1 MKRKI
6 TLLSLLLCTLA
17 WALSAQTYPES
28 SYKLSEDKKTLTQ
41 WSGDEETIDLTKDTA
56 FDAVEIIG
64 DGAFRA
70 RRDLREIVLPNSCRE
85 IRGEAF
91 ADCNMLQKI
100 SWSDHLESIGE
111 ESFLA
116 CKNLQSVD
124 FKKVTS
130 IGGSA
135 FSGCAKLKRV
145 TLPKTLE
152 TLGEYAFYNCRQLAH
167 FEVEKGCEA
176 YFAVSGVL
184 YSDLLGSWYLEQ
196 YPRAKTDEEF
206 VIPFTVLGTAARAFD
221 NCKSIKRLYI
231 PQGMS
236 RFNTNAFFNCT
247 GLEEIYSYRSFPPEV
262 IGTDALHGVNV
273 EQCKLYVP
281 EEAIEQYKTADGWK
295 LFKQI
300 LPMPQETGVSR
311 MSYIYDGASNTLIR
325 FIGTMPELDMTK
337 DPVLSKTEYIADEAI
352 KADKLSNV
360 TLLSLVLADGIK
372 ELGEAAIWATE
383 LRDLKLNDKL
393 EVMNEASISGAKITK
408 LALPAS
414 LRSFAPCA
422 IYNAFHLETITLS
435 EENPTY
441 EVRDNLLIEK
451 ATNSLL
457 FMPNG
462 RQGGRTIHLPSGIR
476 AVSDKAVYND
486 ICVQEL
492 ILDEGFEE
500 IGVSAFSQCFS
511 LVYLDLPATVK
522 TLKNNAF
529 KGNNA
534 LSTVIIRATTPPEAT
549 PKGSAGGYRTE
560 GTFDQLPDTATLYVP
575 KESIEAYKKVPA
587 YAEAFAQIKPLEEAP
602 LPTNCQR
609 PLAPDVQ
616 ITTAD
621 GMLSVTAEGQ
631 ISIYDLT
638 GTLRSS
644 GSNALRMV
652 STTGETLLVVIQ
664 GGDTTLVRKVIV
676 R

>member
-1 MKRKI
+1 M
-6 TLLSLLLCTLA
+6 LSLVLCTLA
-17 WALSAQTYPES
+17 LGLSAQTYPES
-28 SYKLSEDKKTLTQ
+28 SYKLSADKKTLTE

-56 FDAVEIIG
+56 FAAVEIIG
-64 DGAFRA
+64 NGAFRV

-85 IRGEAF
+85 IQGEAF
-91 ADCNMLQKI
+91 ADCNMLQKV

-116 CKNLQSVD
+116 CKSLQSVE

-135 FSGCAKLKRV
+135 FSGCANLKRV

-152 TLGEYAFYNCRQLAH
+152 MLGEYAFYNCRQLAH
-167 FEVEKGCEA
+167 FDVEKGCET

-231 PQGMS
+231 PQDMA

-262 IGTDALHGVNV
+262 LGTDALQGVNV

-281 EEAIEQYKTADGWK
+281 EDAIEQYKAADGWK

-311 MSYIYDGASNTLIR
+311 MSYIYDGTSNTLLR

-352 KADKLSNV
+352 KAEKLSNV
-360 TLLSLVLADGIK
+360 TLQSLVLADGIK

-383 LRDLKLNDKL
+383 LRDLKLGDQI
-393 EVMNEASISGAKITK
+393 EVMKEASISGAKITQ

-414 LRSFAPCA
+414 LRSFAPYA
-422 IYNAFHLETITLS
+422 IYNAFYLETITLS
-435 EENPTY
+435 EDNPTY

-451 ATNSLL
+451 ASNSLL

-462 RQGGRTIHLPSGIR
+462 RHGGRNIHLPSGIR

-486 ICVQEL
+486 ICVEKL
-492 ILDEGFEE
+492 TLDEGFEE

-522 TLKNNAF
+522 TLKNNAL

-534 LSTVIIRATTPPEAT
+534 LATVIIRATTPPEAT
-549 PKGSAGGYRTE
+549 PKSSAGGYLTD
-560 GTFDQLPDTATLYVP
+560 GTFDQLPDNATLYVP
-575 KESIEAYKKVPA
+575 KESIEAYRATPA
-587 YAEAFAQIKPLEEAP
+587 YAEAFTQIKPLEEAP
-602 LPTNCQR
+602 LPSSCQR
-609 PLAPDVQ
+609 PLAPTVQ
-616 ITTAD
+616 IATAD
-621 GMLSVTAEGQ
+621 GVLNVTSEGI

-644 GSNALRMV
+644 SSNTLRMIG
-652 STTGETLLVVIQ
+652 TAGETLLVVVQ
-664 GGDTTLVRKVIV
+664 GHNTTLVRKVV
-676 R
+676 LR